1 MRLTSHDLRDLQI
14 LKYYRLVRKWACKTY
29 GLTDADLE
37 LLIYLDCKGRFTRQE
52 FIDGTYTMSWD
63 KNRWEKLRRNGWIE
77 AWRHRNR
84 TTIKYSVFKTSFKC
98 SHLISRIYRILLG
111 EEDIP
116 FSKVVNNA
124 EGILD
129 KVITTDKERDEAKLA
144 LKSLLLEAEKEA
156 FAKEVE
162 DRKSARDMYK
172 DDAFIQKVLATL
184 FTAAYFGLS
193 FMMFKVFVVK
203 EINLGEFEISFISTI
218 FGAMSAKVNTVVDFF
233 FGGSSKKNEQ
243 IKK

>member
-1 MRLTSHDLRDLQI
+1 MI
-14 LKYYRLVRKWACKTY
+14 GNIIG
-29 GLTDADLE
+29 GL
-37 LLIYLDCKGRFTRQE
+37 
-52 FIDGTYTMSWD
+52 
-63 KNRWEKLRRNGWIE
+63 
-77 AWRHRNR
+77 
-84 TTIKYSVFKTSFKC
+84 
-98 SHLISRIYRILLG
+98 
-111 EEDIP
+111 
-116 FSKVVNNA
+116 FSKVVDNA

-144 LKSLLLEAEKEA
+144 IKSILLEAEKEA

-172 DDAFIQKVLATL
+172 DDALIQKILATL

-193 FMMFKVFVVK
+193 FMMFRFFVMGD
-203 EINLGEFEISFISTI
+203 INLGEFEISFISTI

-243 IKK
+243 QTKK

>member
-1 MRLTSHDLRDLQI
+1 MIGNIMS
-14 LKYYRLVRKWACKTY
+14 
-29 GLTDADLE
+29 GLFGKIVD
-37 LLIYLDCKGRFTRQE
+37 
-52 FIDGTYTMSWD
+52 
-63 KNRWEKLRRNGWIE
+63 
-77 AWRHRNR
+77 
-84 TTIKYSVFKTSFKC
+84 
-98 SHLISRIYRILLG
+98 
-111 EEDIP
+111 
-116 FSKVVNNA
+116 NA

-144 LKSLLLEAEKEA
+144 LRRVLLEAEAEA

-172 DDAFIQKVLATL
+172 DDALIQKILATL

-193 FMMFKVFVVK
+193 FMMFRYFVMGDI
-203 EINLGEFEISFISTI
+203 EMGEFEISFISTI

-243 IKK
+243 QTNNNK

>member
-1 MRLTSHDLRDLQI
+1 MI
-14 LKYYRLVRKWACKTY
+14 KNLVG
-29 GLTDADLE
+29 GL
-37 LLIYLDCKGRFTRQE
+37 
-52 FIDGTYTMSWD
+52 
-63 KNRWEKLRRNGWIE
+63 
-77 AWRHRNR
+77 
-84 TTIKYSVFKTSFKC
+84 
-98 SHLISRIYRILLG
+98 
-111 EEDIP
+111 
-116 FSKVVNNA
+116 FSTVVENA

-144 LKSLLLEAEKEA
+144 LKRLLLEAEKEA

-193 FMMFKVFVVK
+193 FMMFRVFVMGDL
-203 EINLGEFEISFISTI
+203 ELGEFEISFISTI

-243 IKK
+243 QNNK

>member
-1 MRLTSHDLRDLQI
+1 MI
-14 LKYYRLVRKWACKTY
+14 GKIAN
-29 GLTDADLE
+29 GLFGKIVD
-37 LLIYLDCKGRFTRQE
+37 
-52 FIDGTYTMSWD
+52 
-63 KNRWEKLRRNGWIE
+63 
-77 AWRHRNR
+77 
-84 TTIKYSVFKTSFKC
+84 
-98 SHLISRIYRILLG
+98 
-111 EEDIP
+111 
-116 FSKVVNNA
+116 NA

-144 LKSLLLEAEKEA
+144 LRRVLLEAEAEA

-172 DDAFIQKVLATL
+172 DDALIQKILAIL

-193 FMMFKVFVVK
+193 FMMFRYFVMGDI
-203 EINLGEFEISFISTI
+203 EMGEFEISFISTI

-243 IKK
+243 QLNNKK

>member
-1 MRLTSHDLRDLQI
+1 MI
-14 LKYYRLVRKWACKTY
+14 GKIAN
-29 GLTDADLE
+29 GLFGKIVD
-37 LLIYLDCKGRFTRQE
+37 
-52 FIDGTYTMSWD
+52 
-63 KNRWEKLRRNGWIE
+63 
-77 AWRHRNR
+77 
-84 TTIKYSVFKTSFKC
+84 
-98 SHLISRIYRILLG
+98 
-111 EEDIP
+111 
-116 FSKVVNNA
+116 NA

-129 KVITTDKERDEAKLA
+129 KVVTTDKERDEAKLA
-144 LKSLLLEAEKEA
+144 LRRLLLKAEAEA

-193 FMMFKVFVVK
+193 FMMFRYFVMGDI
-203 EINLGEFEISFISTI
+203 EMGEFEISFISTI

-243 IKK
+243 QQNNNK

>member
-1 MRLTSHDLRDLQI
+1 MI
-14 LKYYRLVRKWACKTY
+14 GKIAN
-29 GLTDADLE
+29 GLFGKIVD
-37 LLIYLDCKGRFTRQE
+37 
-52 FIDGTYTMSWD
+52 
-63 KNRWEKLRRNGWIE
+63 
-77 AWRHRNR
+77 
-84 TTIKYSVFKTSFKC
+84 
-98 SHLISRIYRILLG
+98 
-111 EEDIP
+111 
-116 FSKVVNNA
+116 NA

-144 LKSLLLEAEKEA
+144 LRRVLLEAEAEA

-172 DDAFIQKVLATL
+172 DDALIQKILATL

-193 FMMFKVFVVK
+193 FMMFRYFVMGDI
-203 EINLGEFEISFISTI
+203 EMGEFEISFISTI

-243 IKK
+243 QLNNKK

>member
-1 MRLTSHDLRDLQI
+1 MIGNLI
-14 LKYYRLVRKWACKTY
+14 G
-29 GLTDADLE
+29 GL
-37 LLIYLDCKGRFTRQE
+37 
-52 FIDGTYTMSWD
+52 
-63 KNRWEKLRRNGWIE
+63 
-77 AWRHRNR
+77 
-84 TTIKYSVFKTSFKC
+84 
-98 SHLISRIYRILLG
+98 
-111 EEDIP
+111 
-116 FSKVVNNA
+116 FSKVVDNA

-172 DDAFIQKVLATL
+172 DDAIIQKILATL
-184 FTAAYFGLS
+184 FTVAYFGLS
-193 FMMFKVFVVK
+193 FMMFRYFVTGDL
-203 EINLGEFEISFISTI
+203 ELGEFEISFISTI

-243 IKK
+243 QNK

>member
-1 MRLTSHDLRDLQI
+1 MI
-14 LKYYRLVRKWACKTY
+14 GNIIG
-29 GLTDADLE
+29 GL
-37 LLIYLDCKGRFTRQE
+37 
-52 FIDGTYTMSWD
+52 
-63 KNRWEKLRRNGWIE
+63 
-77 AWRHRNR
+77 
-84 TTIKYSVFKTSFKC
+84 
-98 SHLISRIYRILLG
+98 
-111 EEDIP
+111 
-116 FSKVVNNA
+116 FSKVVDNA

-172 DDAFIQKVLATL
+172 DDAIIQKILATL
-184 FTAAYFGLS
+184 FTVAYFGLS
-193 FMMFKVFVVK
+193 FMMFRYFVMGDL
-203 EINLGEFEISFISTI
+203 ELGEFEISFISTI

-243 IKK
+243 QQNK

>member
-1 MRLTSHDLRDLQI
+1 MIGNVIGSL
-14 LKYYRLVRKWACKTY
+14 
-29 GLTDADLE
+29 
-37 LLIYLDCKGRFTRQE
+37 
-52 FIDGTYTMSWD
+52 
-63 KNRWEKLRRNGWIE
+63 
-77 AWRHRNR
+77 
-84 TTIKYSVFKTSFKC
+84 
-98 SHLISRIYRILLG
+98 
-111 EEDIP
+111 

-144 LKSLLLEAEKEA
+144 LKTLLLEAEKEA

-193 FMMFKVFVVK
+193 FMMFRVFVMGDLD
-203 EINLGEFEISFISTI
+203 LGEFEISFISTI

-243 IKK
+243 INKK

>member
-1 MRLTSHDLRDLQI
+1 MI
-14 LKYYRLVRKWACKTY
+14 GKFIG
-29 GLTDADLE
+29 GLF
-37 LLIYLDCKGRFTRQE
+37 G
-52 FIDGTYTMSWD
+52 
-63 KNRWEKLRRNGWIE
+63 
-77 AWRHRNR
+77 
-84 TTIKYSVFKTSFKC
+84 
-98 SHLISRIYRILLG
+98 
-111 EEDIP
+111 
-116 FSKVVNNA
+116 KVVDNA

-144 LKSLLLEAEKEA
+144 IKRVLLEAEKEA

-172 DDAFIQKVLATL
+172 DDAFIQKILATL

-193 FMMFKVFVVK
+193 FMMFRYFVMGDI
-203 EINLGEFEISFISTI
+203 EMGEFEISFISTI

-243 IKK
+243 QQNNNK

>member
-1 MRLTSHDLRDLQI
+1 MI
-14 LKYYRLVRKWACKTY
+14 GKIVG
-29 GLTDADLE
+29 GLF
-37 LLIYLDCKGRFTRQE
+37 G
-52 FIDGTYTMSWD
+52 
-63 KNRWEKLRRNGWIE
+63 
-77 AWRHRNR
+77 
-84 TTIKYSVFKTSFKC
+84 
-98 SHLISRIYRILLG
+98 
-111 EEDIP
+111 
-116 FSKVVNNA
+116 KVVENA

-144 LKSLLLEAEKEA
+144 LKRLLLEAEKEA

-172 DDAFIQKVLATL
+172 DDAFIQKILATL

-193 FMMFKVFVVK
+193 FMMFRYFVMGDI
-203 EINLGEFEISFISTI
+203 EMGEFEISFISTI

-243 IKK
+243 QQINNK

>member
-1 MRLTSHDLRDLQI
+1 MI
-14 LKYYRLVRKWACKTY
+14 GKIAN
-29 GLTDADLE
+29 GLFGKIVD
-37 LLIYLDCKGRFTRQE
+37 
-52 FIDGTYTMSWD
+52 
-63 KNRWEKLRRNGWIE
+63 
-77 AWRHRNR
+77 
-84 TTIKYSVFKTSFKC
+84 
-98 SHLISRIYRILLG
+98 
-111 EEDIP
+111 
-116 FSKVVNNA
+116 NA

-144 LKSLLLEAEKEA
+144 LRRVLLEAEAEA

-193 FMMFKVFVVK
+193 FMMFRFFVMK
-203 EINLGEFEISFISTI
+203 DIELGEFEISFISTI

-233 FGGSSKKNEQ
+233 FGGSSKKNQEQ
-243 IKK
+243 NKNK